1 MQTMTP
7 PETTIMMTA
16 EKAAPASGRRRN
28 DEIPNELPDLTK
40 PQLLDYGQVARVTG
54 LSVPT
59 LERYVR
65 RGKLRPAPGLGRS
78 VRFPSAE
85 LLRLVNGE
93 TV

>member
-1 MQTMTP
+1 
-7 PETTIMMTA
+7 MMTA
-16 EKAAPASGRRRN
+16 LKAPPGNRRRRN
-28 DEIPNELPDLTK
+28 DEIPDQLPDLTK

-65 RGKLRPAPGLGRS
+65 RGKLRPGPGFGRS

-93 TV
+93 DGHNV

>member
-1 MQTMTP
+1 
-7 PETTIMMTA
+7 MMTA
-16 EKAAPASGRRRN
+16 LKPPPAARRRRN
-28 DEIPNELPDLTK
+28 DEIPDQLPDLTK
-40 PQLLDYGQVARVTG
+40 PQLLDYGQAARITG

-93 TV
+93 VANAD